1 VPRVVPAG
9 WLGVPLCWCESL
21 DERIPYF
28 VSNREECKRLEQYIK
43 KKASAP
49 EFIVC
54 YYED

>member
-1 VPRVVPAG
+1 VSAG
-9 WLGVPLCWCESL
+9 WPGVPLCWCESL

-28 VSNREECKRLEQYIK
+28 VSSREECRRLEQHIK